1 MEIRK
6 IPSILLCSALAIGL
20 SACSGSQYRE
30 DDSPWKSK
38 RGAEPTDTSSEEFVE
53 LSPDEEAEL
62 NAVDG
67 DIATEEMMVDSS
79 MAEPDMVESEAAAD
93 SELETFSD
101 FDPEPV
107 PVESMSAF
115 ERLEAGEPVETESE
129 VVAVE
134 AVEEAPAVEVSD
146 SDIMSSSSSGYAVQ
160 VFAGRVLANL
170 NRYVSTHGLEN
181 MQIVKTDRDGDI
193 IHVLVSIHDSRE
205 QAEQAM
211 MDIEESTGSKP
222 WIRSVAGLQNMTVE

>member
-6 IPSILLCSALAIGL
+6 IPSIVLCSALAIGL
-20 SACSGSQYRE
+20 SACSGSQYRG

-38 RGAEPTDTSSEEFVE
+38 HDADQRSTSSEEFVE
-53 LSPDEEAEL
+53 LSLDEEVE
-62 NAVDG
+62 VDTMEEPV
-67 DIATEEMMVDSS
+67 AEEMMIDSS
-79 MAEPDMVESEAAAD
+79 MAEPDMVESEAVAEP
-93 SELETFSD
+93 ELETFSD

-129 VVAVE
+129 VVAIE
-134 AVEEAPAVEVSD
+134 TVEEAPAAEVSD
-146 SDIMSSSSSGYAVQ
+146 SDIMSSSSSAYAVQ

-181 MQIVKTDRDGDI
+181 MQIVKTDHDGDI
-193 IHVLVSIHDSRE
+193 INVLVSIHDSRE
-205 QAEQAM
+205 EAEQAAM
-211 MDIEESTGSKP
+211 EIEESTGSKP
-222 WIRSVAGLQNMTVE
+222 WVRSVAGLQNMTVE